1 MDNLG
6 DILKET
12 RQRRQLSQL
21 ETAENICS
29 QSTLAE
35 IEHNKYIPNT
45 QLLISLCQRLSI
57 NFDDLLLAQNFSICK
72 DRYFNQKV
80 RSLYNS
86 RNYQLL
92 KSYLNRPTVTELV
105 ETSKQMQA
113 YYFYLAVCDLHL
125 EHNFDSSKEF
135 LKLSLASTGHS
146 RKQTTLTRI
155 CNITLAYVYAKQGL
169 RTSAIKQI
177 NVALRNLDQITYDEN
192 LNIIYFV
199 AALSYLALNKYD
211 LAIKMV
217 ERGINFTRKNN
228 SHFMLLDSI
237 YLMAHITEK
246 IQDSCHKLENVKK
259 YDIFNDFIHERPYA
273 KVN

>member
-29 QSTLAE
+29 QSTLSE

-45 QLLISLCQRLSI
+45 QLLINLCQRLSI
-57 NFDDLLLAQNFSICK
+57 NFDDLLLAQNFNICK

-86 RNYQLL
+86 RNYKLL
-92 KSYLNRPTVTELV
+92 KTYLNRPTVIESVQTG
-105 ETSKQMQA
+105 KQTQA

-125 EHNFDSSKEF
+125 EHNFDSSKEL
-135 LKLSLASTGHS
+135 LKLSLASAGHS

-169 RTSAIKQI
+169 RTSAIRQI
-177 NVALRNLDQITYDEN
+177 ELSQRDLDEITYDEN
-192 LNIIYFV
+192 LNIVYFV

-211 LAIKMV
+211 QAIEMV
-217 ERGINFTRKNN
+217 EKGINFTRQNN

-246 IQDSCHKLENVKK
+246 VQTKYHKLGSIKK
-259 YDIFNDFIHERPYA
+259 HDIFNDFIHERSYA

>member
-29 QSTLAE
+29 QSTLSE

-45 QLLISLCQRLSI
+45 QLLINLCQRLSI
-57 NFDDLLLAQNFSICK
+57 NFDDLLLAQNFNICK

-92 KSYLNRPTVTELV
+92 KTYLNRPTVIESVQTG
-105 ETSKQMQA
+105 KQTQA

-125 EHNFDSSKEF
+125 EHNFDSSKEL
-135 LKLSLASTGHS
+135 LKLSLASAGHS

-169 RTSAIKQI
+169 RISANRQI
-177 NVALRNLDQITYDEN
+177 ELAQRDLNIITYDEN

-211 LAIKMV
+211 QAIEMV
-217 ERGINFTRKNN
+217 EKGINFTRQNN

-246 IQDSCHKLENVKK
+246 VQTRYHKLENIKK
-259 YDIFNDFIHERPYA
+259 HDIFNDFIHERPYA

>member
-29 QSTLAE
+29 QSTLSE

-45 QLLISLCQRLSI
+45 QLLINLCQRLSI
-57 NFDDLLLAQNFSICK
+57 NFDDLLLAQNF
-72 DRYFNQKV
+72 
-80 RSLYNS
+80 NS

-92 KSYLNRPTVTELV
+92 KTYLNRPTVIESVQTG
-105 ETSKQMQA
+105 KQTQA

-125 EHNFDSSKEF
+125 EHNFDSSKEL
-135 LKLSLASTGHS
+135 LKLSLASAGHS

-169 RTSAIKQI
+169 RTSAIRQI
-177 NVALRNLDQITYDEN
+177 ELSQRDLDEITYDEN
-192 LNIIYFV
+192 LNIVYFV

-211 LAIKMV
+211 QAIEMV
-217 ERGINFTRKNN
+217 EKGINFTRQNN

-246 IQDSCHKLENVKK
+246 IQTRYHKLGNIKK
-259 YDIFNDFIHERPYA
+259 HDIFNDFIRERSYA
-273 KVN
+273 KAN

>member
-29 QSTLAE
+29 QSTLSE

-45 QLLISLCQRLSI
+45 QLLINLCQRLSI
-57 NFDDLLLAQNFSICK
+57 NFDDLLLAQNFNICK

-92 KSYLNRPTVTELV
+92 KTYLNRPTVIESVQTG
-105 ETSKQMQA
+105 KQTQA

-125 EHNFDSSKEF
+125 EHNFDSSKEL
-135 LKLSLASTGHS
+135 LKLSLASAGHS

-169 RTSAIKQI
+169 RTSAIRQI
-177 NVALRNLDQITYDEN
+177 ELSQRDLDEIAYDEN
-192 LNIIYFV
+192 LNIVYFV

-211 LAIKMV
+211 QAIEMV
-217 ERGINFTRKNN
+217 EKGINFTRQNN

-246 IQDSCHKLENVKK
+246 IQTRYHKLGNIKK
-259 YDIFNDFIHERPYA
+259 HDIFNDFIRERSYA
-273 KVN
+273 KAN

>member
-29 QSTLAE
+29 QSTLSE

-45 QLLISLCQRLSI
+45 QLLINLCQRLSI
-57 NFDDLLLAQNFSICK
+57 NFDDLLLAQNFNICK

-92 KSYLNRPTVTELV
+92 KTYLNRPTVIESVQTG
-105 ETSKQMQA
+105 KQTQA

-125 EHNFDSSKEF
+125 EHNFDSSKEL
-135 LKLSLASTGHS
+135 LKLSLASAGHS

-169 RTSAIKQI
+169 RRSANRQI
-177 NVALRNLDQITYDEN
+177 ELAQRDLNKITYDEN

-199 AALSYLALNKYD
+199 AALSYLALNKYNQ
-211 LAIKMV
+211 AIEMV
-217 ERGINFTRKNN
+217 EKGINFTRQNN

-246 IQDSCHKLENVKK
+246 IQTKYHKLESIKK

>member
-21 ETAENICS
+21 ETAKNICS
-29 QSTLAE
+29 QSTLSE

-45 QLLISLCQRLSI
+45 QLLINLCRRLSI
-57 NFDDLLLAQNFSICK
+57 NFDNLLLAQNFSICK

-86 RNYQLL
+86 GNYRLL
-92 KSYLNRPTVTELV
+92 KKYLNRPTVIEGV
-105 ETSKQMQA
+105 QTSKQTQA

-125 EHNFDSSKEF
+125 EHNLDSSKEL
-135 LKLSLASTGHS
+135 LKLSLASAGNR
-146 RKQTTLTRI
+146 RKQSTLTRI

-169 RTSAIKQI
+169 RISAIRQI
-177 NVALRNLDQITYDEN
+177 EFAQKNLDEIDYDEN
-192 LNIIYFV
+192 LNVIYFMS
-199 AALSYLALNKYD
+199 ALSYLAISKYD
-211 LAIKMV
+211 LAFEMV
-217 ERGINFTRKNN
+217 EKNINFTNQNN

-237 YLMAHITEK
+237 YLMAHISEK
-246 IQDSCHKLENVKK
+246 IESDYRN
-259 YDIFNDFIHERPYA
+259 
-273 KVN
+273 